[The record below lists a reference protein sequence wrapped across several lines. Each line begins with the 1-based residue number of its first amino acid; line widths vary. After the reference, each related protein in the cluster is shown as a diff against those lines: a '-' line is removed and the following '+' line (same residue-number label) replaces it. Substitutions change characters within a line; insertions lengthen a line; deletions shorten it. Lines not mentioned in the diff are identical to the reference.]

1 MPAKGTLTYVTSPQR
16 PGSRQSRA
24 TYYLATPTNL
34 VRFYVFDEPKEDGS
48 TPWTLIDQFDRGQLL
63 GAGDKATAKIF
74 AKRLGLTSW
83 TYVRI

>member
-1 MPAKGTLTYVTSPQR
+1 MPAKGTLTYVTSPQQ

-24 TYYLATPTNL
+24 TYYLATPTSL
-34 VRFYVFDEPKEDGS
+34 VRFYVFDEPREDGS
-48 TPWTLIDQFDRGQLL
+48 TPWTLIDQFDRRQLL

-74 AKRLGLTSW
+74 AKRLKLTSW